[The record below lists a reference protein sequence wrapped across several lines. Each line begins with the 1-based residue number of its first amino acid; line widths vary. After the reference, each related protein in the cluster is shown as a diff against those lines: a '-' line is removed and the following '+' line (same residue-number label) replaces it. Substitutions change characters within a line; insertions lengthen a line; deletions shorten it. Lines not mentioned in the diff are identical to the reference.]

1 MKDTKVR
8 AKKHLG
14 QHFLIDQNVSRKIA
28 EQFQAHRGCTRV
40 LEIGPGTGALTKFL
54 LEAKEHQV
62 WVMDVDRDSIAY
74 LKENYKELEG
84 KILEADFLK
93 TDLKAIFGDE
103 PFAVVGNFPY
113 NISSQI
119 LFRCLE
125 FRNQIPEIMGM
136 FQKEVAERVA
146 EKPGTKTYG
155 IISVLLQTFYDIHYC
170 FTVDEHVFDP
180 PPKVKSG
187 VIRLTRNERDKLPCD
202 EKKFIQVVKAC
213 FNQRRKMIRNSVK
226 PFIQDYTFEHRFLT
240 MRPEQLSVDDFI
252 ELTVAIEI
260 LHEIN

>member
-1 MKDTKVR
+1 MSVK

-14 QHFLIDQNVSRKIA
+14 QHFLIDKNVSKRIA
-28 EQFQAHRGCTRV
+28 QQFQAHRGCTKV
-40 LEIGPGTGALTKFL
+40 LEIGPGMGALTTFL
-54 LEAKEHQV
+54 LEEKDHEV
-62 WVMDVDRDSIAY
+62 WAMDVDKESIVY
-74 LKENYKELEG
+74 LKEHFPQLENR
-84 KILEADFLK
+84 IIEADFLK
-93 TDLKAIFGDE
+93 DNLALHFGTE

-125 FRNQIPEIMGM
+125 YRNQIPEIMGM
-136 FQKEVAERVA
+136 FQREVAWRIA
-146 EKPGTKTYG
+146 EKPGSKAYG
-155 IISVLLQTFYDIHYC
+155 IISVLLQAFYDIEYC

-187 VIRLTRNERDKLPCD
+187 VIRLTRNDRDKLPCD
-202 EKKFIQVVKAC
+202 EKRFIQVVKAC

-226 PFIQDYTFEHRFLT
+226 ALIQNKEFEHRFLT

-252 ELTVAIEI
+252 ELTLAVE
-260 LHEIN
+260 EVDKKD